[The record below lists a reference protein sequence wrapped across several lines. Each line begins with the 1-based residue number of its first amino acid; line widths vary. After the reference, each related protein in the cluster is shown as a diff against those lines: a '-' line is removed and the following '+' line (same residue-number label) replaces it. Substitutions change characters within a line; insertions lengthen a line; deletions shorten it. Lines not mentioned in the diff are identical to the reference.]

1 MGSLRDF
8 IDNDRREEYRDF
20 ANRYDEG
27 APPEGISDDEVIN
40 RYREVAPNLSEED
53 YQPSARA
60 TFARMSSEERVEFGR
75 ELRDQAA
82 Q

>member
-8 IDNDRREEYRDF
+8 IDSDRLEEYRDF

-27 APPEGISDDEVIN
+27 APHEGISDEEAIH

-53 YQPSARA
+53 YQLSARD
-60 TFARMSSEERVEFGR
+60 TFARMSSE
-75 ELRDQAA
+75 
-82 Q
+82 